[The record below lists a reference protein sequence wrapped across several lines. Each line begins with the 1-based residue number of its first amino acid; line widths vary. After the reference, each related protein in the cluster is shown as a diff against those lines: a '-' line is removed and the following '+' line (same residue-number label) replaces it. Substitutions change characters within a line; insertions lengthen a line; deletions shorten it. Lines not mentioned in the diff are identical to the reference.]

1 MDAQDT
7 IASRI
12 ARELRDGMLVNL
24 GIGIPTLVA
33 NFVPPGIHVFFQS
46 ENGLIGTGPVPEAG
60 MALPWLTDAGGQP
73 VTALPGAST
82 FDSAMSFGLIRG
94 GHLDLTVLGGLQVDQ
109 GGRLANWM
117 IPGKMVP
124 GMGGAMDLV
133 AGARRVIVAM
143 QHTAKGRS
151 KVVRECSLPLTSD
164 RRIDLLV
171 TELAV
176 ISFPDGRATLVETAQ
191 GVSVAQVLE
200 ATEAELVVP
209 SGLAGETAPQS
220 PFATSSMEIPNVA

>member
-1 MDAQDT
+1 MDAQT
-7 IASRI
+7 IIARRI

-33 NFVPPGIHVFFQS
+33 NFVPPDIHVFFQS
-46 ENGLIGTGPVPEAG
+46 ENGLIGTGAPPEEG
-60 MALPWLTDAGGQP
+60 MHHRLLTDAGGKP

-94 GHLDLTVLGGLQVDQ
+94 GHLDMTVLGGLQVDAA
-109 GGRLANWM
+109 GHLANWM

-133 AGARRVIVAM
+133 TGAKRVIVAM
-143 QHTAKGRS
+143 QHTAKG
-151 KVVRECSLPLTSD
+151 KPKIVKQCSLPLTSA
-164 RRIDLLV
+164 RPVDLVV

-176 ISFPDGRATLVETAQ
+176 IAFPGGRATLLETAP
-191 GVSVAQVLE
+191 GVSARQVLE
-200 ATEAELVVP
+200 ATEAALAVPERVP
-209 SGLAGETAPQS
+209 SMAL
-220 PFATSSMEIPNVA
+220 